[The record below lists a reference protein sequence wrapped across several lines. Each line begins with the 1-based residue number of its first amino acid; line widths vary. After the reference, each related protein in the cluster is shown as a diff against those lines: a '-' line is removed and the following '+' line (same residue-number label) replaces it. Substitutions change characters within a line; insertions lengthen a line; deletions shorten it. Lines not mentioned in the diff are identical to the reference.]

1 MNNLQLVFRMLSS
14 GRILKRASIAA
25 RYAYYL
31 GLEKLNPAWSLERAT
46 FTPASRSMPSPT
58 EDRTD
63 SIELHLVADEN
74 ARREFDQPDEPRR
87 ATVTNIPDKFRTS
100 SCFICSSLL
109 TPVIQIVNGE
119 NDADFIEL
127 SWCSTCDHLQYSV
140 MPRKSWITGWYA
152 ANWDTGGSIA
162 DKLDTRRKTY
172 RYFHRLEPY
181 IGGRKLKVLDIGAG
195 YGEKIQAFQEAGH
208 EVHCTEATTRRA
220 DYLRQHVTPNV
231 HLGTLDE
238 PAVRDALRRS
248 GPFDLIFTYHVV
260 EHIYDARAE
269 LQILRDIAAPNAIF
283 YLAIPELY
291 KEGIFNNIYAL
302 EHMSSFSRRSAKT
315 LMERIG
321 FDTITDKDD
330 LFQYF
335 SNYCQYL
342 VGRKAADAPIEVP
355 ANPDAEK
362 FARYLS
368 EALRFDRLAVLQ
380 GSTFTY
386 GYHGHAPLTY
396 AVSEESKAKC
406 RNPSAHLPLRIYH
419 HGLPLFWMAS

>member
-1 MNNLQLVFRMLSS
+1 MNNLQLMFRMLSS
-14 GRILKRASIAA
+14 GRILKRATIAA
-25 RYAYYL
+25 RYAYHL
-31 GLEKLNPAWSLERAT
+31 GLETLNPAWSLERAT
-46 FTPASRSMPSPT
+46 FKPTSGGPPPAK
-58 EDRTD
+58 DRTD
-63 SIELHLVADEN
+63 SIELHLVADEH
-74 ARREFDQPDEPRR
+74 ARREFDQPDERRR
-87 ATVTNIPDKFRTS
+87 ASVTRIPDKFRTS
-100 SCFICSSLL
+100 SCFICSSPL
-109 TPVIQIVNGE
+109 TPVIQVVNAE
-119 NDADFIEL
+119 DDADLIEV

-181 IGGRKLKVLDIGAG
+181 IRGRKLKVLDIGAG

-220 DYLRQHVTPNV
+220 EYLRQHVTPNV

-260 EHIYDARAE
+260 EHIYDAREE

-302 EHMSSFSRRSAKT
+302 EHISSFSRRSAKT
-315 LMERIG
+315 LMEQIG
-321 FDTITDKDD
+321 FDTVTDKDD

-342 VGRKAADAPIEVP
+342 VGRKAADAP
-355 ANPDAEK
+355 ADAPINQDAGK
-362 FARYLS
+362 FARYLKD
-368 EALRFDRLAVLQ
+368 ALQFDRLAALQ
-380 GSTFTY
+380 GSNFSY
-386 GYHGHAPLTY
+386 VYNGHAPLTY
-396 AVSEESKAKC
+396 SISEESKAKC

-419 HGLPLFWMAS
+419 RGLPLFWMAS

>member
-1 MNNLQLVFRMLSS
+1 MNRFQLIYRMLSS
-14 GRILKRASIAA
+14 GRILRRAKIAA
-25 RYAYYL
+25 QYAYYL
-31 GLEKLNPAWSLERAT
+31 GLETLSPALSLERPT
-46 FTPASRSMPSPT
+46 FKPAAGGIFPAK
-58 EDRTD
+58 DRTQ
-63 SIELHLVADEN
+63 SIEIHLVADEY
-74 ARREFDQPDEPRR
+74 AKRAFDQPDERRR
-87 ATVTNIPDKFRTS
+87 AAVTRINDKFRTS
-100 SCFICSSLL
+100 TCFICLSPL
-109 TPVIQIVNGE
+109 TPVIQMVNADDE
-119 NDADFIEL
+119 EDFIEV
-127 SWCSTCDHLQYSV
+127 SWCSACDHLQYSV
-140 MPRKSWITGWYA
+140 MPQKLWITGWYA

-162 DKLDTRRKTY
+162 DKLDTRHKTY

-220 DYLRQHVTPNV
+220 EYLRQNVTPNV
-231 HLGTLDE
+231 HLGTLDD

-260 EHIYDARAE
+260 EHIYNAREE

-291 KEGIFNNIYAL
+291 KEGIFNNIYSL
-302 EHMSSFSRRSAKT
+302 EHISSFSRRSAKT
-315 LMERIG
+315 LMSKIG
-321 FDTITDKDD
+321 FDTIIDKDD

-342 VGRKAADAPIEVP
+342 VGRKAADATTEVP
-355 ANPDAEK
+355 ANSDTEK
-362 FARYLS
+362 FARYMR
-368 EALRFDRLAVLQ
+368 EALHLDRLAALK

-386 GYHGHAPLTY
+386 GYHSHAPLTY
-396 AVSEESKAKC
+396 TISEESKIKC
-406 RNPSAHLPLRIYH
+406 RNPSTHLPLRIYH